1 MNQFFYLITALTDFH
16 YFNFVNN
23 DLVYDDGI
31 IKKNIDE
38 INFLQDLVY
47 NDGNGIIKKKK
58 KKIVDEI
65 NFSIV
70 LYRIINVQFG

>member
-58 KKIVDEI
+58 KK
-65 NFSIV
+65 
-70 LYRIINVQFG
+70 LLMK

>member
-31 IKKNIDE
+31 IKKI
-38 INFLQDLVY
+38 LM
-47 NDGNGIIKKKK
+47 K
-58 KKIVDEI
+58 
-65 NFSIV
+65 SIF
-70 LYRIINVQFG
+70 YRT